1 MEYYVSVALIA
12 VSAIL
17 SCFIGLPMFKIIQL
31 SGYRARGV
39 AAWWKGTAYDVI
51 VRYAALMLFSFIS
64 MIVFVG
70 CFSAFEYVRYCAA
83 ALYVVLAIVF
93 IVSAGKSGSNAVKPT
108 GRAVRLI
115 VVDMLLTL
123 VLGAGVAWA
132 CRYNVY
138 CQTLTAALAMF
149 APFVAIVANAV
160 TSPFERLNNGK
171 YVKRARK
178 KLADKDP
185 TVIGITGSYGKT
197 TAKNLL
203 KAMLESK
210 YTVLS
215 TPGSYNTPMG
225 ICKTING
232 AALDENVFIAEMG
245 ARYKG
250 DIKELCDIASPTYG
264 IITAV
269 GDMHIE
275 TMGSRDGVAD
285 TKFEL
290 GASLP
295 QSGLLVLN
303 GYNADCRKLGERDA
317 ACAVETTGDDGARLY
332 VGYENLTI
340 DGSGTGFTLVIG
352 ESKHDVTCKLLGGHI
367 PELVCVCARIAV
379 ELGVDVADIVK
390 AVESAP
396 QVEHR
401 LQLIP
406 SADPSV
412 VVIDDAYNS
421 NPVGAKNA
429 LDVLGCF
436 DCKKVIITPGFVEL
450 GGIEK
455 ECNTALGG
463 QIAAVCDY
471 AFLVGSRAADI
482 KKGAVK
488 AGMNEGVITV
498 CASRDEAVAALKDIT
513 GARVILFENDL
524 PDNIV

>member
-39 AAWWKGTAYDVI
+39 VAWWKGSAYDVI
-51 VRYAALMLFSFIS
+51 VRYSALMLFSFIS

-83 ALYVVLAIVF
+83 AMYVLLAVVF
-93 IVSAGKSGSNAVKPT
+93 IVSAGKSGSNSVKPT
-108 GRAVRLI
+108 GRAVRMI
-115 VVDMLLTL
+115 AVDMLLTL

-132 CRYNVY
+132 CRYSVY
-138 CQTLTAALAMF
+138 CQTLTAALAVF
-149 APFVAIVANAV
+149 APLVAIVANAI
-160 TSPFERLNNGK
+160 TAPFEKLNNKK
-171 YVKRARK
+171 YVKRAK
-178 KLADKDP
+178 AKLKERSP
-185 TVIGITGSYGKT
+185 IVIGITGSFGKT

-203 KAMLESK
+203 KVMLESK

-215 TPGSYNTPMG
+215 TPGNYNTPMG
-225 ICKTING
+225 ICKTVNG
-232 AALDENVFIAEMG
+232 APLDEQVFIAEMG

-250 DIKELCDIASPTYG
+250 DIKELCDIVSPTYG

-290 GASLP
+290 GAALP
-295 QSGLLVLN
+295 QTGLLVLN
-303 GYNADCRKLGERDA
+303 GYNADCRKLGERET
-317 ACAVETTGDDGARLY
+317 ACVTETTGDDGAKTY
-332 VGYENLTI
+332 VGYENLKI
-340 DGSGTGFTLVIG
+340 NGSGTCFTLVIG
-352 ESKHDVTCKLLGGHI
+352 EDKYDVTCKLLGGHI
-367 PELVCVCARIAV
+367 AETVCACARLAL
-379 ELGVDVADIVK
+379 ELGIDRADIVK
-390 AVESAP
+390 AAENAP

-401 LQLIP
+401 LQIVP
-406 SADPSV
+406 SVDPSV
-412 VVIDDAYNS
+412 TVIDDAYNS

-429 LDVLGCF
+429 LDVLACF
-436 DCKKVIITPGFVEL
+436 DCKKVVITPGFVEL

-455 ECNTALGG
+455 ECNTRLGG

-471 AFLVGSRAADI
+471 AFLIGSRAADI

-498 CASRDEAVAALKDIT
+498 CASRNEAVAALKDIT
-513 GARVILFENDL
+513 GERVILFENDL